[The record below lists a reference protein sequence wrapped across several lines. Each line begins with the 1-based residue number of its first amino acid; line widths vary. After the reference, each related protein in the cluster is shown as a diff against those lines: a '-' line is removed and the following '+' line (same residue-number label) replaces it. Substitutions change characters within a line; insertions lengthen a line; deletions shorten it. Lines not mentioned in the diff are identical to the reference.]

1 MPTNPSE
8 VLLSVEDLV
17 VHFHT
22 LDGVVYALN
31 GVGFDIRKGEVLGLV
46 GETGC
51 GKTATALAVLRLLPE
66 NAEVISG
73 HAVFEG
79 RDLLTK
85 STHEIASIRGRKI
98 SMIFQDPASSLNP
111 LFRIGTQL
119 IDVLKEY
126 YPNYHE
132 AELIKIAQ
140 EKLSIAE
147 LPDPES
153 VMRMFPH
160 ELSGGMQQR
169 VIMAV
174 ALSSSPSLIIAD
186 EPTTALDVTIQAQ
199 LLALLKKLKEA
210 LGLSVLLI
218 THNLGLVRELCDRVA
233 IMYAGSIVEIADVQR
248 IFQNPLHPYTRGL
261 LSSVVSGRL
270 RGQTLQH
277 IPGMVPSLINPPS
290 GCRFNPRCPYA
301 IPVCK
306 DKRPELTEV
315 EPGHLVAC
323 YNIPKEAW
331 WRT

>member
-1 MPTNPSE
+1 
-8 VLLSVEDLV
+8 LV
-17 VHFHT
+17 VNFHT
-22 LDGVVYALN
+22 IDGTVYALN
-31 GVGFDIRKGEVLGLV
+31 GVGFNVRRREVLGLV

-51 GKTATALAVLRLLPE
+51 GKTATSLAMLRLLPE

-73 HAVFEG
+73 RILFEG
-79 RDLLTK
+79 RDLLGESLDK
-85 STHEIASIRGRKI
+85 VAKIRGRRI

-111 LFRIGTQL
+111 VFTIGAQL
-119 IDVLKEY
+119 TDVLKIY
-126 YPNYHE
+126 YPNE
-132 AELIKIAQ
+132 EEKQLTKIAQ
-140 EKLSIAE
+140 EKLAMTE

-153 VMRMFPH
+153 VMSLYPH

-199 LLALLKKLKEA
+199 VLALLKKLKEA

-233 IMYAGSIVEIADVQR
+233 IMYAGSIVEVAEVQR
-248 IFQNPLHPYTRGL
+248 IFQSPQHPYTRGL
-261 LSSVVSGRL
+261 LSSVVTGRL
-270 RGQTLQH
+270 RGQTLHH
-277 IPGMVPSLINPPS
+277 IPGTVPSLLKPPP

-301 IPVCK
+301 IQACK
-306 DKRPELTEV
+306 ERRPELLEV
-315 EPGHLVAC
+315 EPGHYVAC
-323 YNIPKEAW
+323 YNIPKEEW